1 MSQTDISKSNPH
13 LLPELT
19 KEDLDKITL
28 KPEAIEH
35 YSQPDE
41 LKKLLVERE
50 LYKRS
55 FEEQS
60 KRITEFQTK
69 FNDIMGTPVRN
80 EYGRTQSLR
89 SYCHD
94 KYYEQS
100 FKDIVKKMSYD
111 KYEIKYFN
119 INFDNCY
126 LTRVKVKY

>member
-1 MSQTDISKSNPH
+1 MSQTDISNSNPH

-19 KEDLDKITL
+19 KEELDKITL

-69 FNDIMGTPVRN
+69 FNDIMETPVRN
-80 EYGRTQSLR
+80 EYGRAQSLR
-89 SYCHD
+89 SYCRE
-94 KYYEQS
+94 KYYEQV
-100 FKDIVKKMSYD
+100 FNDIVKKMTYD
-111 KYEIKYFN
+111 KHEIKRFN

-126 LTRVKVKY
+126 FTRIKY

>member
-1 MSQTDISKSNPH
+1 MSQTDISNSNSNPH

-19 KEDLDKITL
+19 KEELDKITL
-28 KPEAIEH
+28 KPEVIEH

-69 FNDIMGTPVRN
+69 FNDIMETPVRN

-89 SYCHD
+89 SYCHE
-94 KYYEQS
+94 KYFEQV
-100 FKDIVKKMSYD
+100 FNDIVKKMTYD
-111 KYEIKYFN
+111 KHEIKRFN
-119 INFDNCY
+119 INFDKCY
-126 LTRVKVKY
+126 FTRIKY